1 MSYSKF
7 YDDIKAAKMSSKAK
21 ILYTILLDKYEL
33 SAKKGFTNAKGQIIC
48 KMKQVEMAEAMGCGV
63 RSVPKYI
70 DELKLH
76 NLILVEFGLC
86 KMYEIQVFQIGKNCS
101 FKTAKIADLN
111 LQELPI
117 QNGKNCTSLT
127 YKPDPLSQLTKPNA
141 RIRTHEASQNQPSQT
156 QPSERASSHSF
167 SESELGELISQS
179 KQSEL
184 RIQNE
189 RIAQSEPSKQSEQKT
204 QSTLGNSRIP
214 SQAQAQG
221 KTQNQTP
228 SQDKTQAQAQ
238 TQTQTRSQAQT
249 QTQDK
254 PQAPSTARQWLG
266 INDKPSYISE
276 QTWQDFC
283 AYKRERRHNF
293 TATGK
298 KAFFA
303 KLDDIEAK
311 SGACETAI
319 KNTMANGWQGVF
331 MPPLDKSLGK
341 GQGMKP
347 AQMVDALQEWLSD
360 RQAQVIESVES
371 IQSEQG
377 EQELPQAL
385 PSRERRA

>member
-1 MSYSKF
+1 
-7 YDDIKAAKMSSKAK
+7 MSSKAK

-33 SAKKGFTNAKGQIIC
+33 SAKKGFTNSKGQIIC
-48 KMKQVEMAEAMGCGV
+48 KMKQAEMAEAMGCGV

-76 NLILVEFGLC
+76 NLISIELGLC

-117 QNGKNCTSLT
+117 QNGKNCRSHT
-127 YKPDPLSQLTKPNA
+127 YKPNTLSQITKPNA
-141 RIRTHEASQNQPSQT
+141 RMRTKGSEQAEANQNQL
-156 QPSERASSHSF
+156 SEATSRHHF
-167 SESELGELISQS
+167 SQS
-179 KQSEL
+179 E
-184 RIQNE
+184 
-189 RIAQSEPSKQSEQKT
+189 
-204 QSTLGNSRIP
+204 LGNSRIP
-214 SQAQAQG
+214 SGAQG
-221 KTQNQTP
+221 KTQTQTKTQ
-228 SQDKTQAQAQ
+228 SQAQAQAQDKTQEP
-238 TQTQTRSQAQT
+238 
-249 QTQDK
+249 K
-254 PQAPSTARQWLG
+254 TARQWLG

-331 MPPLDKSLGK
+331 MPPLDKRQGK
-341 GQGMKP
+341 GQSMKP

-360 RQAQVIESVES
+360 REAQVVES
-371 IQSEQG
+371 
-377 EQELPQAL
+377 ELSL
-385 PSRERRA
+385 PSRAERRA

>member
-33 SAKKGFTNAKGQIIC
+33 SAKKGFTNSKGQIIC
-48 KMKQVEMAEAMGCGV
+48 KMKQAEMAEAMGCGV

-76 NLILVEFGLC
+76 NLISIELGLC

-117 QNGKNCTSLT
+117 QNGKNCRSHT
-127 YKPDPLSQLTKPNA
+127 YKPDTISQLSKPNA
-141 RIRTHEASQNQPSQT
+141 RMRTKGSEQAEANQNQL
-156 QPSERASSHSF
+156 SEATSRHHF
-167 SESELGELISQS
+167 SQS
-179 KQSEL
+179 E
-184 RIQNE
+184 
-189 RIAQSEPSKQSEQKT
+189 
-204 QSTLGNSRIP
+204 LGNSRIP
-214 SQAQAQG
+214 SGAQG
-221 KTQNQTP
+221 KTQTQTKTQ
-228 SQDKTQAQAQ
+228 SQAQAQAQDKTQEPKA
-238 TQTQTRSQAQT
+238 T
-249 QTQDK
+249 
-254 PQAPSTARQWLG
+254 RQWLD

-311 SGACETAI
+311 SGACEQAI

-331 MPPLDKSLGK
+331 MPPLDKAQGK
-341 GQGMKP
+341 GQGQGMKP

-360 RQAQVIESVES
+360 REAQVVES
-371 IQSEQG
+371 
-377 EQELPQAL
+377 ELAL
-385 PSRERRA
+385 PSRAERRA

>member
-7 YDDIKAAKMSSKAK
+7 YDDIKTAKMSIRAK
-21 ILYTILLDKYEL
+21 VLYTILLDKYEL
-33 SAKKGFTNAKGQIIC
+33 SAKKGFTNSKGQIIC
-48 KMKQVEMAEAMGCGV
+48 KMKQAEMAEAMGCGV

-76 NLILVEFGLC
+76 NLISIELGLC

-117 QNGKNCTSLT
+117 QNGKNCRSHT
-127 YKPDPLSQLTKPNA
+127 YKPDTISQLSKPNA
-141 RIRTHEASQNQPSQT
+141 RMRTHESEQAEANRT
-156 QPSERASSHSF
+156 QPSEATSRHHF
-167 SESELGELISQS
+167 SQS
-179 KQSEL
+179 E
-184 RIQNE
+184 
-189 RIAQSEPSKQSEQKT
+189 
-204 QSTLGNSRIP
+204 LGNSRIP
-214 SQAQAQG
+214 NQAKSKSQA
-221 KTQNQTP
+221 
-228 SQDKTQAQAQ
+228 
-238 TQTQTRSQAQT
+238 
-249 QTQDK
+249 QDK
-254 PQAPSTARQWLG
+254 PQDKAQEPKTARQWLG

-331 MPPLDKSLGK
+331 MPPLDKK
-341 GQGMKP
+341 QGQSMQP
-347 AQMVDALQEWLSD
+347 AQMVDALQDWLSD
-360 RQAQVIESVES
+360 RQAQVVES
-371 IQSEQG
+371 
-377 EQELPQAL
+377 ELAL
-385 PSRERRA
+385 PSERGA

>member
-1 MSYSKF
+1 
-7 YDDIKAAKMSSKAK
+7 MSSKAK

-33 SAKKGFTNAKGQIIC
+33 SAKKGFTNSKGQIIC
-48 KMKQVEMAEAMGCGV
+48 KMKQAEMAEAMGCGV

-76 NLILVEFGLC
+76 NLISIELGLC

-117 QNGKNCTSLT
+117 QNGKNCRSHT
-127 YKPDPLSQLTKPNA
+127 YKPNTLSQITKPNA
-141 RIRTHEASQNQPSQT
+141 RMRTKGSEQAEANQNQL
-156 QPSERASSHSF
+156 SEATSRHHF
-167 SESELGELISQS
+167 SQS
-179 KQSEL
+179 E
-184 RIQNE
+184 
-189 RIAQSEPSKQSEQKT
+189 
-204 QSTLGNSRIP
+204 LGNSRIP
-214 SQAQAQG
+214 SGAQG
-221 KTQNQTP
+221 KTQTQTKTQ
-228 SQDKTQAQAQ
+228 SQAQAQAQDKTQEP
-238 TQTQTRSQAQT
+238 
-249 QTQDK
+249 K
-254 PQAPSTARQWLG
+254 TARQWLG

-331 MPPLDKSLGK
+331 MPPLDKRQGQTK
-341 GQGMKP
+341 GQSMQP

-360 RQAQVIESVES
+360 REAQVVES
-371 IQSEQG
+371 
-377 EQELPQAL
+377 ELAL
-385 PSRERRA
+385 PSRAERRA

>member
-1 MSYSKF
+1 
-7 YDDIKAAKMSSKAK
+7 MSSKAK

-33 SAKKGFTNAKGQIIC
+33 SAKKGFTNSKGQIIC
-48 KMKQVEMAEAMGCGV
+48 KMKQAEMAEAMGCGV

-76 NLILVEFGLC
+76 NLISIELGLC

-117 QNGKNCTSLT
+117 QNGKNCRSHT
-127 YKPDPLSQLTKPNA
+127 YKPDTISQLSKPNA
-141 RIRTHEASQNQPSQT
+141 RMRTQGSEQNELSQNEQ
-156 QPSERASSHSF
+156 SEATSRHHF
-167 SESELGELISQS
+167 SQS
-179 KQSEL
+179 E
-184 RIQNE
+184 
-189 RIAQSEPSKQSEQKT
+189 
-204 QSTLGNSRIP
+204 LGNSRIP
-214 SQAQAQG
+214 SGAQG
-221 KTQNQTP
+221 KTQTQTKTQ
-228 SQDKTQAQAQ
+228 SQAQAQAQDKTQEPKA
-238 TQTQTRSQAQT
+238 T
-249 QTQDK
+249 
-254 PQAPSTARQWLG
+254 RQWLD

-283 AYKRERRHNF
+283 AYKRERSHNF

-311 SGACETAI
+311 SGACEQAI

-331 MPPLDKSLGK
+331 MPPLDKAQGK
-341 GQGMKP
+341 GQGQGMKP

-360 RQAQVIESVES
+360 REAQVVES
-371 IQSEQG
+371 
-377 EQELPQAL
+377 ELAL
-385 PSRERRA
+385 PSRAERRA

>member
-1 MSYSKF
+1 
-7 YDDIKAAKMSSKAK
+7 MSSKAK

-33 SAKKGFTNAKGQIIC
+33 SAKKGFTNSKGQIIC
-48 KMKQVEMAEAMGCGV
+48 KMKQAEMAEAMGCGV

-76 NLILVEFGLC
+76 NLISIELGLC

-117 QNGKNCTSLT
+117 QNGKNCRSHT
-127 YKPDPLSQLTKPNA
+127 YKPDTISQLSKPNA
-141 RIRTHEASQNQPSQT
+141 RMRTKGSEQAEANQNQL
-156 QPSERASSHSF
+156 SEATSRHHF
-167 SESELGELISQS
+167 SQS
-179 KQSEL
+179 E
-184 RIQNE
+184 
-189 RIAQSEPSKQSEQKT
+189 
-204 QSTLGNSRIP
+204 LGNSRIP
-214 SQAQAQG
+214 SGAQG
-221 KTQNQTP
+221 KTQTQTKTQ
-228 SQDKTQAQAQ
+228 SQAQAQAQAQDKTQEPKA
-238 TQTQTRSQAQT
+238 T
-249 QTQDK
+249 
-254 PQAPSTARQWLG
+254 RQWLD

-331 MPPLDKSLGK
+331 MPPLDKRQGK
-341 GQGMKP
+341 GQSMKP

-360 RQAQVIESVES
+360 REAQVVES
-371 IQSEQG
+371 
-377 EQELPQAL
+377 ELAL
-385 PSRERRA
+385 PSRAERRA

>member
-33 SAKKGFTNAKGQIIC
+33 SAKKGFTNSKGQIIC
-48 KMKQVEMAEAMGCGV
+48 KMKQAEMAEAMGCGV

-76 NLILVEFGLC
+76 NLISIELGLC

-117 QNGKNCTSLT
+117 QNGKNCRSHT
-127 YKPDPLSQLTKPNA
+127 YKPDTISQLSKPNA
-141 RIRTHEASQNQPSQT
+141 RMRTQGSEQNELSQNEQ
-156 QPSERASSHSF
+156 SEATSRHHF
-167 SESELGELISQS
+167 SQS
-179 KQSEL
+179 E
-184 RIQNE
+184 
-189 RIAQSEPSKQSEQKT
+189 
-204 QSTLGNSRIP
+204 LGNSRIP
-214 SQAQAQG
+214 SEAQGKTQSQAQG
-221 KTQNQTP
+221 KTQ
-228 SQDKTQAQAQ
+228 DKTQAQDK
-238 TQTQTRSQAQT
+238 TQEPKAT
-249 QTQDK
+249 
-254 PQAPSTARQWLG
+254 RQWLD

-276 QTWQDFC
+276 QVWQDFC

-303 KLDDIEAK
+303 KLDEIQAK

-331 MPPLDKSLGK
+331 MPPLDKRQGK
-341 GQGMKP
+341 GQSMKP

-360 RQAQVIESVES
+360 REAQVVES
-371 IQSEQG
+371 
-377 EQELPQAL
+377 ELAL
-385 PSRERRA
+385 PSRAERRA

>member
-33 SAKKGFTNAKGQIIC
+33 SAKKGFTNSKGQIIC
-48 KMKQVEMAEAMGCGV
+48 KMKQAEMAEAMGCGV

-76 NLILVEFGLC
+76 NLISIELGLC

-101 FKTAKIADLN
+101 FKSAKIADLN

-117 QNGKNCTSLT
+117 QNGKNCRSHT
-127 YKPDPLSQLTKPNA
+127 YKPDTISQLSKPNA
-141 RIRTHEASQNQPSQT
+141 RMRTHESEQAEANRT
-156 QPSERASSHSF
+156 Q
-167 SESELGELISQS
+167 
-179 KQSEL
+179 QSEATSRHHFL
-184 RIQNE
+184 
-189 RIAQSEPSKQSEQKT
+189 QSEQ
-204 QSTLGNSRIP
+204 SELGNSRIP
-214 SQAQAQG
+214 SEAQD
-221 KTQNQTP
+221 KTQSKTQTP
-228 SQDKTQAQAQ
+228 SQDK
-238 TQTQTRSQAQT
+238 
-249 QTQDK
+249 TQDK

-331 MPPLDKSLGK
+331 MPSLDKKQGQAK
-341 GQGMKP
+341 GQGMQP
-347 AQMVDALQEWLSD
+347 AQMVDALQDWLSD
-360 RQAQVIESVES
+360 RQAQVVES
-371 IQSEQG
+371 
-377 EQELPQAL
+377 ELAL
-385 PSRERRA
+385 PSRAERGA

>member
-1 MSYSKF
+1 
-7 YDDIKAAKMSSKAK
+7 MSSKAK

-33 SAKKGFTNAKGQIIC
+33 SAKKGFTNSKGQIIC
-48 KMKQVEMAEAMGCGV
+48 KMKQAEMAEAMGCGV

-76 NLILVEFGLC
+76 NLISIELGLC

-117 QNGKNCTSLT
+117 QNGKNCRSHT
-127 YKPDPLSQLTKPNA
+127 YKPNTLSQITKPNA
-141 RIRTHEASQNQPSQT
+141 RMRTKGSEQAEANQNQQ
-156 QPSERASSHSF
+156 SEATSRHHF
-167 SESELGELISQS
+167 SQS
-179 KQSEL
+179 E
-184 RIQNE
+184 
-189 RIAQSEPSKQSEQKT
+189 
-204 QSTLGNSRIP
+204 LGNSRIP
-214 SQAQAQG
+214 SGAQG
-221 KTQNQTP
+221 KTQTQTKTQ
-228 SQDKTQAQAQ
+228 SQAQAQAQDKTQEP
-238 TQTQTRSQAQT
+238 
-249 QTQDK
+249 K
-254 PQAPSTARQWLG
+254 TARQWLD

-276 QTWQDFC
+276 QVWQDFC

-303 KLDDIEAK
+303 KLDEIQAK

-331 MPPLDKSLGK
+331 MPPLDKRQGK
-341 GQGMKP
+341 GQSMKP

-360 RQAQVIESVES
+360 REAQVVES
-371 IQSEQG
+371 
-377 EQELPQAL
+377 ELAL
-385 PSRERRA
+385 PSRAERRA

>member
-33 SAKKGFTNAKGQIIC
+33 SAKKGFTNSKGQIIC
-48 KMKQVEMAEAMGCGV
+48 KMKQAEMAEAMGCGV

-76 NLILVEFGLC
+76 NLISIELGLC

-117 QNGKNCTSLT
+117 QNGKNCRSHT
-127 YKPDPLSQLTKPNA
+127 YKPDTISQLSKPNA
-141 RIRTHEASQNQPSQT
+141 RMRTQGSEQNELSQN
-156 QPSERASSHSF
+156 E
-167 SESELGELISQS
+167 
-179 KQSEL
+179 QSEATS
-184 RIQNE
+184 RHHFS
-189 RIAQSEPSKQSEQKT
+189 QSEPSE
-204 QSTLGNSRIP
+204 LGNSRIP
-214 SQAQAQG
+214 SGAQG
-221 KTQNQTP
+221 KTQTQTKTQ
-228 SQDKTQAQAQ
+228 SQAQAQAQDKTQEP
-238 TQTQTRSQAQT
+238 
-249 QTQDK
+249 K
-254 PQAPSTARQWLG
+254 TARQWLG

-276 QTWQDFC
+276 QVWQDFC

-331 MPPLDKSLGK
+331 MPPLDKRQGK
-341 GQGMKP
+341 GQSMKP

-360 RQAQVIESVES
+360 REAQVVES
-371 IQSEQG
+371 
-377 EQELPQAL
+377 ELAL
-385 PSRERRA
+385 PSRAERRA